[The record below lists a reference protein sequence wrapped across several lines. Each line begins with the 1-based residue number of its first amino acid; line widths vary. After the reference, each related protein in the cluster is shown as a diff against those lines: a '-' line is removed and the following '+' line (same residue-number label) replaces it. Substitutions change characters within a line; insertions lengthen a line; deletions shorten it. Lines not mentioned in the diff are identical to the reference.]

1 MVRWPQK
8 SRQEDTLSCFCSEAA
23 GVLLQDALCD
33 CHHGPPRYTVQGS
46 LGGVRDHRV
55 GGLCPYVAR
64 GWPLPQPPMAKRL
77 EEEQVTPEGSLG
89 AMETLLPPPPPPPD
103 SWLPLECAS
112 ARKDLFQG
120 QNQGEES
127 EALAQNLK
135 DGWRKSESSR

>member
-55 GGLCPYVAR
+55 GGLCPYVAW

-77 EEEQVTPEGSLG
+77 EEEQVAPEGSLG
-89 AMETLLPPPPPPPD
+89 AVETLLPPPPPPPRQ
-103 SWLPLECAS
+103 LAS
-112 ARKDLFQG
+112 PRMRLCSQG
-120 QNQGEES
+120 LVPGPESRRGERGIG
-127 EALAQNLK
+127 AKFKGRVAK
-135 DGWRKSESSR
+135 I